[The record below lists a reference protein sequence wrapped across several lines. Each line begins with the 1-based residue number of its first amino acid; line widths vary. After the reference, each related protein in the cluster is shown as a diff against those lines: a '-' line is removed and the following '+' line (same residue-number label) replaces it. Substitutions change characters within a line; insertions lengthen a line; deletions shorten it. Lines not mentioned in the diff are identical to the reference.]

1 MQGINPFPAT
11 QRGTEEAKPKEET
24 QSRKDARTQ
33 REEKRKEKREKIG
46 REMSKVEQ
54 GRHPRCSPL
63 ATRLKNHPEPTN
75 DSSRTPHPLSHTPFP
90 TPPFPH
96 PLSYP
101 TLPYPTLPY
110 PTLLHLPFAPLR
122 PCAFAFNSSLCVLAP
137 LRLCVQFF
145 PLRLC
150 AFAFN
155 SSLCV
160 LAPLRL
166 CVQFFPLRLCVQFLP
181 FASLRLTSNLSSSS
195 KSVSTCRYL
204 LSIGRAAI
212 TASTSP
218 SCNLRNKFAV
228 VSSWTTTFALGN
240 CEPMASG
247 FRSLTW

>member
-11 QRGTEEAKPKEET
+11 QRGTEEGEPKKET
-24 QSRKDARTQ
+24 QRRKGARTQ

-46 REMSKVEQ
+46 REMSKEEQ
-54 GRHPRCSPL
+54 GRHPRCRHL
-63 ATRLKNHPEPTN
+63 ATRLKLHPEPTN
-75 DSSRTPHPLSHTPFP
+75 DSSRTL
-90 TPPFPH
+90 PPFPH
-96 PLSYP
+96 PLSYTLCP

-110 PTLLHLPFAPLR
+110 PTP
-122 PCAFAFNSSLCVLAP
+122 SS
-137 LRLCVQFF
+137 
-145 PLRLC
+145 LC
-150 AFAFN
+150 AFA
-155 SSLCV
+155 S
-160 LAPLRL
+160 LRL

>member
-11 QRGTEEAKPKEET
+11 QRGTEEGEPKKET
-24 QSRKDARTQ
+24 QRRKDARTQ

-46 REMSKVEQ
+46 REMSKEEQ
-54 GRHPRCSPL
+54 GRHPRCRHL
-63 ATRLKNHPEPTN
+63 ATRLKLHPEPTN
-75 DSSRTPHPLSHTPFP
+75 HSSRTL
-90 TPPFPH
+90 PPFPH
-96 PLSYP
+96 PLSH
-101 TLPYPTLPY
+101 TLFPTLPY
-110 PTLLHLPFAPLR
+110 PTLLHLLFA
-122 PCAFAFNSSLCVLAP
+122 
-137 LRLCVQFF
+137 